1 MGLDWVLKSKVIE
14 GKEEEHAEARK
25 RRLEARDRLYE
36 QIKLGADKLIL
47 MELEEVRD
55 RLEDEE
61 NALEISPCAVLG
73 CPRVGFDQ
81 EATDFV
87 TQAYSEFEQPES
99 LEAYPTLESWLKANH
114 GKYVPEL
121 AKNSDGFGKVTGI
134 ASGPESFR
142 GKVVGYAMDLVG
154 DNLAERAYQDMDP
167 DEMAVYADALE
178 AKVNAW
184 EQENEKEIEYFT
196 EEGPTGETQFQK
208 DRVAN
213 FPKKSQ
219 QEWGA
224 ALDRRQEVYGLV
236 NLAGNCRDAV
246 TWLRFWAKH
255 GFSMHAWS

>member
-1 MGLDWVLKSKVIE
+1 MGLDWVLKSKVLE

-25 RRLEARDRLYE
+25 RRLWARDHLYAQNVLE
-36 QIKLGADKLIL
+36 ADKLVL
-47 MELEEVRD
+47 MELEETLS

-87 TQAYSEFEQPES
+87 TKAYGEFEFPET

-121 AKNSDGFGKVTGI
+121 SKNPGGFGKARGV
-134 ASGPESFR
+134 AAGPESFR
-142 GKVVGYAMDLVG
+142 GKIVGYAMDIVG
-154 DNLAERAYQDMDP
+154 DSLAERAYQDMDP
-167 DEMAVYADALE
+167 DEMAVYADAIE
-178 AKVNAW
+178 ERVNEW

-196 EEGPTGETQFQK
+196 KEGPTGETQFQK